1 MRKAILI
8 LSVFIIGLIG
18 VITYFSIVGFQ
29 YAYIP
34 PDEIVDNKE
43 SDKLPDVKNVSYIQ
57 DENSEELIKL
67 GKKLFYE
74 ETFGNEVFFSDI
86 MGMFDGTFTLTNVGK
101 AIVKLNGQGTDN
113 LLVEAAETV
122 KIGDR
127 TIEKGELIET
137 GLDVPKGALTPLGVK
152 FVYEKGNI
160 KAGISCAVCH
170 STLNEQKEVV
180 HGMTNSDL
188 NIGLLVAMGTNSA
201 SYFSHTEM
209 ESIKEFISTNDR
221 LVESTKGEKVALPDI
236 EQLEDFVD
244 REVMKWPKGSN
255 DTTIDFKNNPVQ
267 IIDVYTKGDH
277 PYGWSGQGQIG
288 PFKGLSAAINNAHA
302 QNMDTLS
309 QTSISNEIL
318 KIDKELYLG
327 TLLQNAARKRYRYDP
342 ESEEKPSEF
351 FAKVDPTPGVDG
363 VNTLIPAP
371 TYPRPSYVTSVGLFS
386 SSKGYKAWEQKN
398 ALSAF
403 MNSLHPPKTT
413 IKSNEK
419 TVEEGRKVFV
429 KAGCIACHGGN
440 YLTNNKIIPSEEI
453 KTDDS
458 RAKGFQATENYFTLP
473 SIYDPSTPVPLPENP
488 VVQKIPL
495 TEEQREQLRL
505 AWAHGGTNGAYKTI
519 SLIGLNWSAPYLHD
533 GGVAVGKDLVNEI
546 GVPGTILRGIKPDP
560 RNSLLAMIDSSL
572 RKKVVKVNDGDY
584 NLKTAHVSGKG
595 HDFWVDSSTGFTKEQ
610 QQALID
616 YLLKVSD

>member
-1 MRKAILI
+1 MRKAVLI

-18 VITYFSIVGFQ
+18 VVTYFSIVGFQ
-29 YAYIP
+29 YAYLP
-34 PDEIVDNKE
+34 PDEVVHNKE
-43 SDKLPDVKNVSYIQ
+43 SDKLIDVKNVSYIQ
-57 DENSEELIKL
+57 DESSEELIEL

-86 MGMFDGTFTLTNVGK
+86 MGMFDGTFTLMNVGK
-101 AIVKLNGQGTDN
+101 AIVKLNGKGTDN

-137 GLDVPKGALTPLGVK
+137 GLDVPKGAVTPLGVK

-170 STLNEQKEVV
+170 SSLNEQKEVV

-188 NIGLLVAMGTNSA
+188 AIGLLVAMSSNSA

-209 ESIKEFISTNDR
+209 ESIKEFVSTNDR
-221 LVESTKGEKVALPDI
+221 LVESTKGGRVALPDI
-236 EQLEDFVD
+236 KKLEDFVD

-267 IIDVYTKGDH
+267 ILDVYTKGDH

-309 QTSISNEIL
+309 QTTISNEIL
-318 KIDKELYLG
+318 NIDKELYLG
-327 TLLQNAARKRYRYDP
+327 TILQNAARKKYRYDP
-342 ESEEKPSEF
+342 ESGEKPSEF
-351 FAKVDPTPGVDG
+351 FAKVDPTPGAEG

-371 TYPRPSYVTSVGLFS
+371 TYPRPSFVTSVGLFS
-386 SSKGYKAWEQKN
+386 SSDGYKAWEQQN
-398 ALSAF
+398 AMSAF
-403 MNSLHPPKTT
+403 MNSLYPPKTN
-413 IKSNEK
+413 IKSDEK
-419 TVEEGRKVFV
+419 TVEEGRRVFV
-429 KAGCIACHGGN
+429 KAGCITCHGGN
-440 YLTNNKIIPSEEI
+440 YLTNNKLIPTEEI
-453 KTDDS
+453 KTDNS
-458 RAKGFQATENYFTLP
+458 RAKGFQAAENYFSLP

-488 VVQKIPL
+488 VVMEIPL
-495 TEEQREQLRL
+495 TKEQNEQLRL
-505 AWAHGGTNGAYKTI
+505 GWAQGGTNGAYKTT

-533 GGVAVGKDLVNEI
+533 GGVAVGKDLVNEV
-546 GVPGTILRGIKPDP
+546 GVPGTILSNKKPDP

-572 RKKVVKVNDGDY
+572 RKKVIKTNNENH

-595 HDFWVDSSTGFTKEQ
+595 HEFWVDSSTGFTKEQ